1 MICIVIYLSNFGS
14 KMYKF
19 LKNLQNYKK
28 NTNIKS
34 FFEKKFAKTDFF
46 LYLCP
51 KLAKEGQFLYKK

>member
-1 MICIVIYLSNFGS
+1 
-14 KMYKF
+14 MYKF

>member
-1 MICIVIYLSNFGS
+1 
-14 KMYKF
+14 MYEF

-46 LYLCP
+46 LYLCL
-51 KLAKEGQFLYKK
+51 KFAKEGQFLCRK